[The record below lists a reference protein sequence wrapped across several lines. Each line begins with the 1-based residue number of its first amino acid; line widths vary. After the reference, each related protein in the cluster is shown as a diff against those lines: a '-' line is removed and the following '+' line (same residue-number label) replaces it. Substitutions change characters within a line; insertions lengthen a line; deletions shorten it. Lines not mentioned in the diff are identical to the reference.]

1 MNKLNILIFGG
12 SGFIGSHVADTLSR
26 YGHKVSIFD
35 IKNFPSSKTNHEMII
50 GDILDNDLIDQHIKG
65 KDVIYNFAGIADID
79 ECHKRPVD
87 TIKYN
92 ILGNA
97 QILQSAVNNNVNRY
111 LFASSAYV
119 YSSSGS
125 FYRISKQTSEQ
136 FIESLAKDKSLDYT
150 ILRYGSLYGD
160 RADKRNSL
168 YKILHSAVTTKKINY
183 FGDGSETREFI
194 HVKDAAKLS
203 VEALDN
209 EYKNQILML
218 TGTKSIRYSDL
229 LKMVKE
235 ILNNEVEI
243 IMHPNQ
249 SNTHYK
255 MSPYSFNP
263 KMAKKLISNPHIDL
277 GQGLLN
283 LIADIHRDSNPN
295 LDDNYKFISE
305 KK

>member
-1 MNKLNILIFGG
+1 LIEQ
-12 SGFIGSHVADTLSR
+12 ST
-26 YGHKVSIFD
+26 
-35 IKNFPSSKTNHEMII
+35 
-50 GDILDNDLIDQHIKG
+50 KG
-65 KDVIYNFAGIADID
+65 KDIVYNFAGIADID
-79 ECHKRPVD
+79 ECYKRPID

-97 QILQSAVNNNVNRY
+97 NILQSAVNNKIKKF

-125 FYRISKQTSEQ
+125 YYRISKQTSEQ
-136 FIESLAKDKSLDYT
+136 FTESFAKENKIEYT

-168 YKILHSAVTTKKINY
+168 YKIIHSAIVSKKINY
-183 FGDGSETREFI
+183 YGDGTETREFI
-194 HVKDAAKLS
+194 HVKDAAELS
-203 VEALDN
+203 VKALDD
-209 EYKNQILML
+209 EYNNQILML

-229 LKMVKE
+229 LEMIKE
-235 ILNNEVEI
+235 IFNDQIEV
-243 IMHPNQ
+243 IMHQ
-249 SNTHYK
+249 KKSSTHYK

-263 KMAKKLISNPHIDL
+263 RMAKKLTSNPHIDL

-283 LIADIHRDSNPN
+283 LIADIHRENNPN
-295 LDDNYKFISE
+295 LDQDYSFTNN

>member
-1 MNKLNILIFGG
+1 
-12 SGFIGSHVADTLSR
+12 
-26 YGHKVSIFD
+26 
-35 IKNFPSSKTNHEMII
+35 
-50 GDILDNDLIDQHIKG
+50 
-65 KDVIYNFAGIADID
+65 
-79 ECHKRPVD
+79 
-87 TIKYN
+87 
-92 ILGNA
+92 
-97 QILQSAVNNNVNRY
+97 
-111 LFASSAYV
+111 
-119 YSSSGS
+119 
-125 FYRISKQTSEQ
+125 
-136 FIESLAKDKSLDYT
+136 
-150 ILRYGSLYGD
+150 
-160 RADKRNSL
+160 
-168 YKILHSAVTTKKINY
+168 
-183 FGDGSETREFI
+183 
-194 HVKDAAKLS
+194 
-203 VEALDN
+203 
-209 EYKNQILML
+209 ML

-235 ILNNEVEI
+235 ILNDEVEI